1 MLTHVFFSC
10 AYWIKVHLL
19 LPAADSR
26 LITLIFILTGDDSS
40 EASAALK
47 YNRLKNTVSA
57 EVVIPD
63 YDVEAGVKLVL
74 TESGAERKMRGITV
88 DITNKN
94 IPQLTLVGRA
104 RYRVH

>member
-1 MLTHVFFSC
+1 MYSFPVRT
-10 AYWIKVHLL
+10 
-19 LPAADSR
+19 DSW